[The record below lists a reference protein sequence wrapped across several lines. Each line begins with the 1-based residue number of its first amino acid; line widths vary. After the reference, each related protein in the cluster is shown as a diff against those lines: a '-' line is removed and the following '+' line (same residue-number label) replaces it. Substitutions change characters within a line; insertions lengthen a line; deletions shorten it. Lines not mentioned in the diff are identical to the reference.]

1 MTQQPERRLRH
12 PGETTEEKEVEGGR
26 NAGHVPPVQER
37 AEAVAGEDAEP
48 QHETEEGEEGSS
60 VVDGAVREISSVQF
74 CPDLSLYTCTD

>member
-12 PGETTEEKEVEGGR
+12 PGETTEEEEVEGGR

-48 QHETEEGEEGSS
+48 QHEAEEREEGSS
-60 VVDGAVREISSVQF
+60 VVDGARREIS
-74 CPDLSLYTCTD
+74 DLARPVTTTCTD